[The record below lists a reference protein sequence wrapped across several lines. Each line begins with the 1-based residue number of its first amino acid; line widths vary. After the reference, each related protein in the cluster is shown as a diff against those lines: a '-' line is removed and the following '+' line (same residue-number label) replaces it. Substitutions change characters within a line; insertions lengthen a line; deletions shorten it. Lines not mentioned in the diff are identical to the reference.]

1 MKSEEPRGGNKGGGH
16 AQVGRARPHPRGGLG
31 TLLAHLRYSVGFFWS
46 KNNLREISGQL
57 DSVWFSFSVILKN
70 KEKQKLALGSR
81 LIG

>member
-1 MKSEEPRGGNKGGGH
+1 MSEELRGPHEAG
-16 AQVGRARPHPRGGLG
+16 GRAQRGAPHPRGQPE
-31 TLLAHLRYSVGFFWS
+31 TLLTQFFYFLAFFWS
-46 KNNLREISGQL
+46 KNMLRQVSGQL